1 MDSLQLR
8 DLEVFFLVP
17 LLVELA
23 SVPAVKAI
31 LTLQVIKHSLM
42 TLDILLNSQGNAI
55 VCQPSTVTEPFRI
68 QRAPAM
74 GNL

>member
-1 MDSLQLR
+1 MKSLPSR

-31 LTLQVIKHSLM
+31 LTLQVIKQSLI
-42 TLDILLNSQGNAI
+42 TLD
-55 VCQPSTVTEPFRI
+55 P
-68 QRAPAM
+68 
-74 GNL
+74 